1 VSDTGSTNGPV
12 CSDALVLFGAT
23 GDLAAKRIFPAVY
36 EMAKKGTLAE
46 EAPVV
51 GVASRDW
58 TVDQLRE
65 YAHDS
70 IAAKTDIEDG
80 VWEKL
85 APRIQY
91 VSGDYRQPSTYKQL
105 AEAISDCG
113 HPLYYLAIPPAL
125 FDDVVEGLMG
135 ADRVEGARVVI
146 EKPFGRDLESA
157 QELNQVLHQCFAEKD
172 IFRIDHY
179 LGKESVE
186 SLLVFRFANSL
197 LEPVWNRNFVSS
209 VQITMAEEFGVDG
222 RGAFY
227 DSAGAV
233 RDIIQ
238 NHLLQIVALLAMEP
252 PAGSEADALRD
263 EKVKVFKQIATID
276 PDRMIRGQ
284 YRGYVDEPGVAP
296 GSDVETFAAV
306 RFEIDSWR
314 WSGVPWLLRAGKKLP
329 VSATEAVITFHEPP
343 RLLFVD
349 PESPKPEPNRLRFRI
364 SPTDGVVLHLF
375 SKEPGDRMVSE
386 ALDLEVEYEKVY
398 GHRQDAYQRL
408 LEDALEG
415 DPRRF
420 GRADTIS
427 EQWRIVDRIIADP
440 RPVEIY
446 DPGVW
451 GPQAAC
457 DMAGPFGGWLDPVI
471 DPDKELM
478 TD

>member
-1 VSDTGSTNGPV
+1 M
-12 CSDALVLFGAT
+12 VLFGAT

-36 EMAKKGTLAE
+36 EMAKAGTLAD

-58 TVDQLRE
+58 SVDELRE
-65 YAHDS
+65 YARKA
-70 IAAKTDIEDG
+70 IAEKTEIDEG
-80 VWEKL
+80 LWSKL
-85 APRIQY
+85 APRIDY
-91 VSGDYRQPSTYKQL
+91 VSGDYRQASTYERL

-125 FDDVVEGLMG
+125 FDDVIEGLVG
-135 ADRVEGARVVI
+135 ADRVDGARVVI
-146 EKPFGRDLESA
+146 EKPFGRDKASA
-157 QELNQVLHQCFAEKD
+157 DELNQVLHRCFEEKD

-197 LEPVWNRNFVSS
+197 LEPVWNRNFISS
-209 VQITMAEEFGVDG
+209 VEITMAEEFGVDG

-233 RDIIQ
+233 RDVIQ
-238 NHLLQIVALLAMEP
+238 NHLLQVVALLAMEP
-252 PAGSEADALRD
+252 PAGAGADALRD
-263 EKVKVFKQIATID
+263 EKVKVFRQIQTID
-276 PDRMIRGQ
+276 PEQMIRGQ

-314 WSGVPWLLRAGKKLP
+314 WSGVPWLVRAGKKLP
-329 VSATEAVITFHEPP
+329 VTATEAVVTFHVPP

-349 PESPKPEPNRLRFRI
+349 PASPKPEPNRLRFRI

-408 LEDALEG
+408 LEDALQG

-427 EQWRIVDRIIADP
+427 EQWRVVERLISEAH
-440 RPVEIY
+440 PVQIY
-446 DPGVW
+446 DPGTW
-451 GPQAAC
+451 GPKAAC
-457 DMAGPFGGWLDPVI
+457 DMAIPYGGWADPKV
-471 DPDKELM
+471 D
-478 TD
+478 

>member
-1 VSDTGSTNGPV
+1 
-12 CSDALVLFGAT
+12 LVLFGAT

-36 EMAKKGTLAE
+36 EMAKAGTLGAD
-46 EAPVV
+46 APVV
-51 GVASRDW
+51 GVASRGWSVED
-58 TVDQLRE
+58 LRS
-65 YAHDS
+65 YAKDA
-70 IAAKTDIEDG
+70 IAEKTDIDDA
-80 VWEKL
+80 VWADLE
-85 APRIQY
+85 PRIHY
-91 VSGDYRQPSTYKQL
+91 VSGDYREPSTYERL

-125 FDDVVEGLMG
+125 FDDVIKGLMA
-135 ADRVEGARVVI
+135 ADRVSGARVVI
-146 EKPFGRDLESA
+146 EKPFGRDLRSA
-157 QELNQVLHQCFAEKD
+157 EELNDVLHQCFDEND

-197 LEPVWNRNFVSS
+197 LEPVWNRNFISS
-209 VQITMAEEFGVDG
+209 IQITMAEDFGVDG

-252 PAGSEADALRD
+252 PAGADADALRD

-276 PDRMIRGQ
+276 PSQMVRGQ

-314 WSGVPWLLRAGKKLP
+314 WSGVPWLLRAGKCLP
-329 VSATEAVITFHEPP
+329 ASATEAVVTFHEPP
-343 RLLFVD
+343 RLLFTD
-349 PESPKPEPNRLRFRI
+349 PDSPKPEPNRLRFRI
-364 SPTDGVVLHLF
+364 SPVDGVVLHLF

-386 ALDLEVEYEKVY
+386 ALDLEVEYEKVF
-398 GHRQDAYQRL
+398 GRRQDAYQRL

-420 GRADTIS
+420 GRADTIA
-427 EQWRIVDRIIADP
+427 EQWRIVDRLITECP
-440 RPVEIY
+440 PVQIY
-446 DPGVW
+446 DPGTW
-451 GPQAAC
+451 GPQAGC
-457 DMAGPFGGWLDPVI
+457 DLAEPYGGWADPVI
-471 DPDKELM
+471 G
-478 TD
+478 

>member
-1 VSDTGSTNGPV
+1 VSDPV

-36 EMAKKGTLAE
+36 EMAAGGTLPDD
-46 EAPVV
+46 APVV

-58 TVDQLRE
+58 STDELRRF
-65 YAHDS
+65 AHDA
-70 IAAKTDIEDG
+70 IAAKSEVDDG
-80 VWEKL
+80 VWSAL
-85 APRIQY
+85 AERIHY
-91 VSGDYRQPSTYKQL
+91 VQGDYRERATYEGL
-105 AEAISDCG
+105 AEAISSCG

-125 FDDVVEGLMG
+125 FDEVIEGLM
-135 ADRVEGARVVI
+135 AVERVDGARVVI
-146 EKPFGRDLESA
+146 EKPFGRDERSA
-157 QELNQVLHQCFAEKD
+157 TELNDILQRCFAEQD

-209 VQITMAEEFGVDG
+209 VQITMAEDFGVDG

-233 RDIIQ
+233 RDVIQ
-238 NHLLQIVALLAMEP
+238 NHLLQVVALLAMEP
-252 PAGSEADALRD
+252 PAGAGADALRD

-276 PDRMIRGQ
+276 PDQLVRGQ

-314 WSGVPWLLRAGKKLP
+314 WSGVPWLLRAGKELP
-329 VSATEAVITFHEPP
+329 VSATEAVITFHDPP

-349 PESPKPEPNRLRFRI
+349 PDSPNPEPNRLRFRI
-364 SPTDGVVLHLF
+364 SPVDGVVLHLF

-386 ALDLEVEYEKVY
+386 ELDLSVEYEDVF

-420 GRADTIS
+420 GRADTIT
-427 EQWRIVDRIIADP
+427 EQWRIVERLIKEP
-440 RPVEIY
+440 HPVRIY
-446 DPGVW
+446 DPGTW
-451 GPQAAC
+451 GPPGAEELAA
-457 DMAGPFGGWLDPVI
+457 PHGGWEDP
-471 DPDKELM
+471 L
-478 TD
+478 T